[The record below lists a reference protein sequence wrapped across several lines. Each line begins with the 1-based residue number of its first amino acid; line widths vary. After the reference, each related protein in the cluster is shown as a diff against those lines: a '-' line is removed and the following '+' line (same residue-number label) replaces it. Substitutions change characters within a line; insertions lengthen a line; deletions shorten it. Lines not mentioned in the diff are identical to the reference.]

1 MIPEMYFEILLSKPS
16 AGFSLAYVEGYG
28 LITNLVLTAYNKFV
42 IIISEDRKCAMF
54 DIKFY
59 EDEHGYSDVK
69 AFIKELREKSSTSK
83 DARINFNKV
92 VAYIDILEE
101 MGTRIGEPV
110 TKHLDGEIWE
120 LRPISNRILY
130 AYVKDNTF
138 VLLHHFQKKTQKTPA
153 AEIEKAKR
161 ELEDYKRRYE

>member
-1 MIPEMYFEILLSKPS
+1 
-16 AGFSLAYVEGYG
+16 
-28 LITNLVLTAYNKFV
+28 
-42 IIISEDRKCAMF
+42 MF

-120 LRPISNRILY
+120 LRPISNRMLY

-161 ELEDYKRRYE
+161 ELEDYKRRFE

>member
-1 MIPEMYFEILLSKPS
+1 
-16 AGFSLAYVEGYG
+16 
-28 LITNLVLTAYNKFV
+28 
-42 IIISEDRKCAMF
+42 MF

-69 AFIKELREKSSTSK
+69 AFIKELRES
-83 DARINFNKV
+83 D
-92 VAYIDILEE
+92 
-101 MGTRIGEPV
+101 
-110 TKHLDGEIWE
+110 
-120 LRPISNRILY
+120 RILY